1 MQVLGSRLVSCGSAQ
16 VNQVLIRWSE
26 LASWEDYE
34 SLKQKFPSTPAW
46 GQATS
51 EGEGS
56 VSASAPVAAT
66 VPDAAVMNDSAH
78 ALAGATS
85 QETECENRWAG
96 MGFDY

>member
-1 MQVLGSRLVSCGSAQ
+1 MLVLGSRLVSCGSTQ
-16 VNQVLIRWSE
+16 VNQVLIRWSELPKE

-34 SLKQKFPSTPAW
+34 SLKQKFPSTPTW

-56 VSASAPVAAT
+56 VSASAPVAPT

-78 ALAGATS
+78 ALAGATKS
-85 QETECENRWAG
+85 NVPRNR
-96 MGFDY
+96 M